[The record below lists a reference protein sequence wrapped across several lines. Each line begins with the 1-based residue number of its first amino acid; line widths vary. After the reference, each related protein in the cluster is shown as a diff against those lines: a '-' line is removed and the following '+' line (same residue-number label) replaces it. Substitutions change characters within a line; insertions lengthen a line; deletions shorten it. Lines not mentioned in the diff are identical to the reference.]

1 MEISC
6 LTQVSDYDNFWNSLS
21 YNKKY
26 MYLNGM
32 RDGVARASIK

>member
-26 MYLNGM
+26 LNGM